1 MTDETGM
8 SEEWQLIQ
16 QATGGDVKAYGIL
29 YERHLDAIYRYI
41 YFRIGNEHEAED
53 LSEEVFI
60 KAWEAMPD
68 FEPGSERSFYTWL
81 YRIAHNLVIDF
92 HRKKRPQSWSSEQL
106 ALEETRLP
114 SVEDA
119 AHHRSNS
126 ARLAHAI
133 QQLND
138 VEQQVII
145 LRFVEGLSHKE
156 IAGVIDKSEGAS
168 RIIQHRALSNLRTI
182 LLENQTE
189 ESLRDE

>member
-8 SEEWQLIQ
+8 SDEWRLIQ
-16 QATGGDVKAYGIL
+16 QATEGDENAYGIL
-29 YERHLDAIYRYI
+29 FERHLDAIYRYI
-41 YFRIGNEHEAED
+41 YFRIGNEPEAED
-53 LSEEVFI
+53 LSVEVFV
-60 KAWEAMPD
+60 KAWEAMPN
-68 FEPGSERSFYTWL
+68 FEPGSECSFYTWL
-81 YRIAHNLVIDF
+81 YWIAHNLIIDF
-92 HRKKRPQSWSSEQL
+92 HRKKKPLSWTSEQL

-126 ARLAHAI
+126 DRLAHAI

-145 LRFVEGLSHKE
+145 LRFIEGLSHSE